1 VSSIKAKKVKYSP
14 KEITNEQLIAALIS
28 TQSQLQQKK
37 NINAELALRMDC
49 LAEVHEN
56 QQDLS
61 AQVVDNA
68 QALLQHQAK
77 LQKMRLM
84 QREILKQR

>member
-1 VSSIKAKKVKYSP
+1 MQLKKVIIAVRNISHSLTAKEKLMNSIKAKKVKYNL

-28 TQSQLQQKK
+28 TQGQLEQKK

-49 LAEVHEN
+49 LADVHEN

-61 AQVVDNA
+61 AQVV
-68 QALLQHQAK
+68 
-77 LQKMRLM
+77 
-84 QREILKQR
+84 